1 MSVFEK
7 SFFYQESFKKGYEK
21 GYAKGWREG
30 FLPELECALERKF
43 GCEGLKL
50 MSEISQ
56 ISDLEQLK
64 AIYRGVLK
72 INTLREVDEL
82 IRSLQISST

>member
-1 MSVFEK
+1 M
-7 SFFYQESFKKGYEK
+7 
-21 GYAKGWREG
+21 
-30 FLPELECALERKF
+30 
-43 GCEGLKL
+43 
-50 MSEISQ
+50 MSEICQ

-72 INTLREVDEL
+72 SNTLREVDEL

>member
-7 SFFYQESFKKGYEK
+7 SFFYQESFKKG
-21 GYAKGWREG
+21 WREG
-30 FLPELECALERKF
+30 FLSELECALKRKF
-43 GCEGLKL
+43 GCEELKL

-72 INTLREVDEL
+72 MNTLDEVDEL
-82 IRSLQISST
+82 IRNIQITSI

>member
-7 SFFYQESFKKGYEK
+7 SFFYQESFKKGY
-21 GYAKGWREG
+21 AKGWREG
-30 FLPELECALERKF
+30 FLPEIECALERKF

-64 AIYRGVLK
+64 AIYQGVLK
-72 INTLREVDEL
+72 IDTLRELDEL

>member
-7 SFFYQESFKKGYEK
+7 SFFYQEMSVFEKSFFYQEAFK
-21 GYAKGWREG
+21 EG
-30 FLPELECALERKF
+30 FVSELECALERKF

-50 MSEISQ
+50 MSEMSQ

-64 AIYRGVLK
+64 AIYRGALK
-72 INTLREVDEL
+72 MNTLH
-82 IRSLQISST
+82 

>member
-1 MSVFEK
+1 MFEK
-7 SFFYQESFKKGYEK
+7 SFFYQESFKKGYK
-21 GYAKGWREG
+21 KGWREG
-30 FLPELECALERKF
+30 FLPELESALERKF

-50 MSEISQ
+50 MSEMSQ

-72 INTLREVDEL
+72 MNTLHEVDEL
-82 IRSLQISST
+82 IRSLKISST